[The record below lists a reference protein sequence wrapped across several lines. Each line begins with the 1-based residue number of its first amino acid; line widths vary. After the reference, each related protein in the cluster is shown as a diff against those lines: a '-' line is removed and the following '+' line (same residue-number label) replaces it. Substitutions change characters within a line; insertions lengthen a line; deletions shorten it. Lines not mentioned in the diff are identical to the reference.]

1 MITAAVVLAVLLL
14 PVAAL
19 VALMVALEA
28 RQRARDA
35 VAARQIALTDAIH
48 AELGAVVS
56 PVVEKRAF
64 GPWRVVY
71 AVPEGRPREVG
82 RLMAIT
88 ERVVGGQLAD
98 VQIVFTRPARAAA

>member
-1 MITAAVVLAVLLL
+1 MLSVLTVLAALLV

-19 VALMVALEA
+19 VALMIALEA

-35 VAARQIALTDAIH
+35 VAARQIMLTDAIH

-64 GPWRVVY
+64 QPWRVVFP
-71 AVPEGRPREVG
+71 VRDPRGRDVG
-82 RLMAIT
+82 RLLAIT
-88 ERVVGGQLAD
+88 DRVLGSQLRD
-98 VQIVFTRPARAAA
+98 VQIVFTRALAA